1 MEDGKILVKQ
11 ILVSFEPTYG
21 EYKERIRDIEV
32 WKTDINTHHC
42 QLTSAS
48 DTEAYHID
56 GSFSMVIEL
65 FCDVNTS
72 DKDVK
77 IILDKCKKTFQEKIN
92 GKIKYWQK
100 ALNFLENKNGI

>member
-1 MEDGKILVKQ
+1 MENGKILVKQ

-32 WKTDINTHHC
+32 WKTDVNTHHC
-42 QLTSAS
+42 PLTTAS
-48 DTEAYHID
+48 DTEAYYID

-65 FCDVNTS
+65 FCTANTS

-77 IILDKCKKTFQEKIN
+77 IILDKCKKHFK
-92 GKIKYWQK
+92 KK
-100 ALNFLENKNGI
+100 

>member
-32 WKTDINTHHC
+32 WKTDVNTHHC
-42 QLTSAS
+42 PLTTAS
-48 DTEAYHID
+48 NTESYFID

-77 IILDKCKKTFQEKIN
+77 IMLDKCKKTFQEKIN

-100 ALNFLENKNGI
+100 ALNMLENKK

>member
-1 MEDGKILVKQ
+1 MEKGKVMVKQ
-11 ILVSFEPTYG
+11 LLVSFEPTFG

-32 WKTDINTHHC
+32 WETDVNTHHC
-42 QLTSAS
+42 PMTTAS
-48 DTEAYHID
+48 NTEPYHID

-77 IILDKCKKTFQEKIN
+77 IMLDKCKKTFQEKIN
-92 GKIKYWQK
+92 GKIEYWQK
-100 ALNFLENKNGI
+100 ALNMLENKK

>member
-1 MEDGKILVKQ
+1 MEKGKVMVKQ

-32 WKTDINTHHC
+32 WKTDVNTHHC
-42 QLTSAS
+42 PLTTAS
-48 DTEAYHID
+48 NTESYFID

-65 FCDVNTS
+65 FCTANTS

-77 IILDKCKKTFQEKIN
+77 IILDKCKKHFK
-92 GKIKYWQK
+92 KK
-100 ALNFLENKNGI
+100 